1 MNNENTDIIKFSQG
15 EVYLWPEQ
23 GSSIMLKAIT
33 KSGDPVELEPEE
45 AKELGETLIRLAA
58 KIM

>member
-1 MNNENTDIIKFSQG
+1 MKDENTNVVTFSQG
-15 EVYLWPEQ
+15 DVYLWPEQ
-23 GSSIMLKAIT
+23 DSSIMIKAIT

-45 AKELGETLIRLAA
+45 ARELGETLIKMAA